1 MVAWWPGENSAD
13 DVVGGHNGTTPYGI
27 GYAAGESG
35 QAFNFDASQRRV
47 FVPDSSDF
55 VPTNGFTFEWWFYAR
70 QTLDAFI
77 GMRGDDRGGLDA
89 WIVRRLSNGQL
100 AFQMDDMLNNFVVIQ
115 TPVQNNQWYHFAAT
129 FDSATKEMKLF
140 LNGALA
146 IQTNTTIQPIG
157 GYDPGW
163 NAGIG
168 VGNQSGTITYNSFDG
183 LIDDVALYARALSP
197 AEIQSIYNAGT
208 AGKVSLGQMK
218 ASPMLSLQSQ
228 SGGVMRLIIGGVAG
242 RTYEV
247 QVSTDLLNW
256 MAWTQVD
263 STGTNSIL
271 DTNTTGHPQRFYR
284 ALLLP

>member
-1 MVAWWPGENSAD
+1 
-13 DVVGGHNGTTPYGI
+13 
-27 GYAAGESG
+27 
-35 QAFNFDASQRRV
+35 NFDASQRRV

-55 VPTNGFTFEWWFYAR
+55 VPTNGFTFEGWFYAR

-129 FDSATKEMKLF
+129 FDRASGSMKLY

-197 AEIQSIYNAGT
+197 AEIQSIYNA
-208 AGKVSLGQMK
+208 
-218 ASPMLSLQSQ
+218 
-228 SGGVMRLIIGGVAG
+228 
-242 RTYEV
+242 
-247 QVSTDLLNW
+247 
-256 MAWTQVD
+256 
-263 STGTNSIL
+263 
-271 DTNTTGHPQRFYR
+271 
-284 ALLLP
+284 